1 MFYVEVTIRSAQG
14 AVRPWRSIDAI
25 DALCAFPQA
34 GIARGAA
41 AMSEEYTTATRG
53 EIEKCLNCPYDK
65 CRNCF
70 EQARMKKVRGKR
82 YVTLTEAPAS
92 A

>member
-1 MFYVEVTIRSAQG
+1 MFYVELTIQAAMG
-14 AVRPWRSIDAI
+14 AVKPWRSIDAI
-25 DALCAFPQA
+25 EALCAFPQA

-41 AMSEEYTTATRG
+41 AMSEEYTTATRS

-82 YVTLTEAPAS
+82 YVTLTEAAS